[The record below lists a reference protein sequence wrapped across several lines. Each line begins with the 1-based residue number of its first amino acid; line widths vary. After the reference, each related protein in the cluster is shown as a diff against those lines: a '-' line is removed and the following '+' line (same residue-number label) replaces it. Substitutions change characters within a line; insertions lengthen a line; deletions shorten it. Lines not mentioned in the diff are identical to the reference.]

1 MLFVENLQLAI
12 EGLRS
17 NKMRSL
23 LTMLGIIIGIGSV
36 IGIVTVGDSM
46 TASVTSAM
54 AGLGATNMLVNLQSK
69 DADRG
74 ASLSSVGGASI
85 REEDLLTDEMLD
97 MYLEAYGDKVI
108 AVSLSNA
115 VGPGR
120 AQEGRLYANTTV
132 VGTNIGYGTANN
144 VEMISGRYLRDGDI
158 KANRY
163 VAVVSDKFAGN
174 MFPSGKS
181 PLGQEIK
188 VTLGNSLQT
197 FTVVGVYKHE
207 QTAMMMP
214 SAGADRD
221 IRTEL
226 YIPITTSRAIA
237 SSDKG
242 YQNLIVMLSPG
253 VESQKMVD
261 DTENFFNTF
270 YINNPRYEVSALSME
285 SMMSAMTTMMGTLSV
300 AVAVIAGISL
310 IVGGVGVMNIMLVSV
325 TERTRE
331 IGTRKALGA
340 RNSAIRTQFIV
351 EAIIVCVIGGI
362 IGIITGMALGYMGGY
377 LLDLPTLPSPFIII
391 VAVVFSMLIGVFF
404 GYYPANKAA
413 GLDPIEALRYE

>member
-1 MLFVENLQLAI
+1 MLFLENLQLAI

-54 AGLGATNMLVNLQSK
+54 EGLGATNMLVNLQSK
-69 DADRG
+69 DADRS
-74 ASLSSVGGASI
+74 ASLNNIGGASI
-85 REEDLLTDEMLD
+85 KEEDLLTDEMID
-97 MYLEAYGDKVI
+97 TYMEAYGDSVI

-115 VGPGR
+115 GGPGR
-120 AQEGRLYANTTV
+120 AQEGRLYANVTV
-132 VGTNIGYGTANN
+132 VGTNVGYGTANN

-163 VAVVSDKFAGN
+163 VAVVSDKFVSN
-174 MFPSGKS
+174 MFPSGKN

-188 VTLGNSLQT
+188 VSVGNNLQT
-197 FTVVGVYKHE
+197 FTIVGVYKHE
-207 QTAMMMP
+207 QTMMMP
-214 SAGADRD
+214 SFGPDKD
-221 IRTEL
+221 IRTDL
-226 YIPITTSRAIA
+226 YIPITTNRAIA
-237 SSDKG
+237 SIDRG
-242 YQNLIVMLSPG
+242 YQNFIVMLSSS
-253 VESQKMVD
+253 VDARKMVV
-261 DTENFFNTF
+261 DTQNFFNTF
-270 YINNPRYEVSALSME
+270 YASNPRYEVNAISME

-351 EAIIVCVIGGI
+351 EAIIVCAIGGI
-362 IGIITGMALGYMGGY
+362 IGIVTGIALGYLGGY
-377 LLDLPTLPSPFIII
+377 LLDLPTFPTPFIIV